1 MFKSLETLYLG
12 WGNDYEQMR
21 IVFLHYYIEQF
32 TAFRLVVC
40 FLVFVHSSFM
50 REIQF
55 EYFKTFESDFSAL
68 KAEHW

>member
-32 TAFRLVVC
+32 TAFRLEVC

-55 EYFKTFESDFSAL
+55 EYFKTFESDFSA
-68 KAEHW
+68 